1 MRKRVSMG
9 YFPFFVD
16 VENQNCLVVGGGVV
30 ALRKIE
36 KLLPFNPNITVVS
49 PKVHKEILSIKNI
62 NIIKR
67 KFDFNDLKEKSFVI
81 TATDDKVLNKE
92 IYNSCKENNIPVNTV
107 DDKDNCSF
115 IFPALARNNG
125 VTVAISTSGKSPLY
139 AKYLR
144 KKIENLI
151 QDSESIVDN
160 LSKYREKIKNE
171 ISLEENRKV
180 AFEKLLEYSLSNES
194 ITDDL
199 VDKIIKDLSV
209 LI

>member
-92 IYNSCKENNIPVNTV
+92 IYNSCEENNIPVNTV

-115 IFPALARNNG
+115 IFPALAKNKG

-151 QDSESIVDN
+151 QDSESIVHN

-180 AFEKLLEYSLSNES
+180 AFEKLLDYSLNNES

-209 LI
+209 

>member
-1 MRKRVSMG
+1 MG

-125 VTVAISTSGKSPLY
+125 VTVAISTSGKSPIY

-144 KKIENLI
+144 KKIESLI

-209 LI
+209 WI

>member
-1 MRKRVSMG
+1 MG

-49 PKVHKEILSIKNI
+49 PKVHKEILSIENI

-81 TATDDKVLNKE
+81 TATDDKTLNKE
-92 IYNSCKENNIPVNTV
+92 IYNSCEENNIPVNTV

-209 LI
+209 

>member
-49 PKVHKEILSIKNI
+49 PKVHKEISSIKNI
-62 NIIKR
+62 DIIKR

-125 VTVAISTSGKSPLY
+125 VTVAISTSGKSPIY

-144 KKIENLI
+144 KKIESLI
-151 QDSESIVDN
+151 RDSESIVDN

-171 ISLEENRKV
+171 ISLEENRKL

-209 LI
+209 

>member
-1 MRKRVSMG
+1 MG

-16 VENQNCLVVGGGVV
+16 VVNQNCLVVGGGVV

-49 PKVHKEILSIKNI
+49 PKVHKEILSIENI
-62 NIIKR
+62 DIIKR

-92 IYNSCKENNIPVNTV
+92 IYNSCEENNIPVNTV

-115 IFPALARNNG
+115 IFPALAKNKG

-144 KKIENLI
+144 KKIESLI

-180 AFEKLLEYSLSNES
+180 AFEKLLEHSLSNES

-209 LI
+209 

>member
-1 MRKRVSMG
+1 MG

-107 DDKDNCSF
+107 DDKENCSF

-209 LI
+209 

>member
-1 MRKRVSMG
+1 MG

-49 PKVHKEILSIKNI
+49 PKIHKEILSIENI
-62 NIIKR
+62 NIINR

-115 IFPALARNNG
+115 IFPALAKNNG

-144 KKIENLI
+144 KKIESLI

-180 AFEKLLEYSLSNES
+180 AFEKLLDYSLNNEN

-209 LI
+209 

>member
-1 MRKRVSMG
+1 MG
-9 YFPFFVD
+9 YFPFLVD
-16 VENQNCLVVGGGVV
+16 VENKNCLVVGGGVV

-115 IFPALARNNG
+115 IFPALAKNNS

-209 LI
+209 WI

>member
-1 MRKRVSMG
+1 MG

-49 PKVHKEILSIKNI
+49 PKVHKEILSIENI

-92 IYNSCKENNIPVNTV
+92 IYNFCKENNIPVNTV

-171 ISLEENRKV
+171 ISLEENRKL

-209 LI
+209 WI

>member
-1 MRKRVSMG
+1 MG

-67 KFDFNDLKEKSFVI
+67 KFDFNDLNKKSFVI

-171 ISLEENRKV
+171 ISLEENRKA

-209 LI
+209 

>member
-1 MRKRVSMG
+1 MG

-49 PKVHKEILSIKNI
+49 PKVHKEILSIENI
-62 NIIKR
+62 NIIER

-139 AKYLR
+139 AKCLR

-209 LI
+209 WI

>member
-49 PKVHKEILSIKNI
+49 PKVHKEILSIENI

-67 KFDFNDLKEKSFVI
+67 KFDFNDLNEKSFVI

-92 IYNSCKENNIPVNTV
+92 IYNSCEENNIPVNTV

-144 KKIENLI
+144 KKIESLI

-209 LI
+209 

>member
-1 MRKRVSMG
+1 MG

-81 TATDDKVLNKE
+81 TATDDKTLNKE
-92 IYNSCKENNIPVNTV
+92 IYNSCEENNIPVNTV
-107 DDKDNCSF
+107 DEKDNCSF

-144 KKIENLI
+144 KKIESLI

-180 AFEKLLEYSLSNES
+180 AFEKLLDYSLSNES

-209 LI
+209 

>member
-1 MRKRVSMG
+1 MG

-36 KLLPFNPNITVVS
+36 KLLPFNPSITVVS
-49 PKVHKEILSIKNI
+49 PKVHKEILSIENI

-81 TATDDKVLNKE
+81 TATDDKTLNKE
-92 IYNSCKENNIPVNTV
+92 IYNSCEENNIPVNTV

-125 VTVAISTSGKSPLY
+125 VTVAISTSGKSPIY

-171 ISLEENRKV
+171 ISLEENRKA
-180 AFEKLLEYSLSNES
+180 AFEKLLDYSLSNES

-209 LI
+209 

>member
-1 MRKRVSMG
+1 MG

-171 ISLEENRKV
+171 ISLEENRKL

-209 LI
+209 

>member
-1 MRKRVSMG
+1 MG

-125 VTVAISTSGKSPLY
+125 VTVAISTSGKSPIY

-144 KKIENLI
+144 KKIESLI
-151 QDSESIVDN
+151 QDSESIVNN

-171 ISLEENRKV
+171 ISLEENRKA
-180 AFEKLLEYSLSNES
+180 AFEKLLDYSLSNES

-209 LI
+209 

>member
-1 MRKRVSMG
+1 MG

-125 VTVAISTSGKSPLY
+125 VTVAISTSGKSPIY

-171 ISLEENRKV
+171 ISLEENRKL

-209 LI
+209 

>member
-1 MRKRVSMG
+1 MG

-115 IFPALARNNG
+115 IFPALAKNNG

-144 KKIENLI
+144 KKIESLI

-209 LI
+209 WI

>member
-49 PKVHKEILSIKNI
+49 PKVHKEILSIENI

-92 IYNSCKENNIPVNTV
+92 IYNSCEENNIPVNTV

-209 LI
+209 

>member
-1 MRKRVSMG
+1 MG

-36 KLLPFNPNITVVS
+36 KLLSFNPNITVVS
-49 PKVHKEILSIKNI
+49 PKVHKEILSIENI

-81 TATDDKVLNKE
+81 TATDDKTLNKE
-92 IYNSCKENNIPVNTV
+92 IYNSCEENNIPVNTV

-115 IFPALARNNG
+115 IFPALARNKG

-171 ISLEENRKV
+171 ISLEENRKL

-209 LI
+209 WI

>member
-1 MRKRVSMG
+1 MG

-49 PKVHKEILSIKNI
+49 PKVHKEILSIENI

-92 IYNSCKENNIPVNTV
+92 IYNFCKENNIPVNTV

-160 LSKYREKIKNE
+160 LSKYREKIMNE

-209 LI
+209 

>member
-1 MRKRVSMG
+1 MKKEQR

-125 VTVAISTSGKSPLY
+125 VTVAISTSGKSPIY

-144 KKIENLI
+144 KKIESLI

-209 LI
+209 

>member
-1 MRKRVSMG
+1 MG

-49 PKVHKEILSIKNI
+49 PKVHKEILSIENI

-115 IFPALARNNG
+115 IFPALAKNNG

-171 ISLEENRKV
+171 ISLEENRKA

-209 LI
+209 

>member
-1 MRKRVSMG
+1 MG

-49 PKVHKEILSIKNI
+49 PKVHKEFLSIKNI

-92 IYNSCKENNIPVNTV
+92 IYNFCKENNIPVNTV

-144 KKIENLI
+144 KKIESLI

-180 AFEKLLEYSLSNES
+180 AFERLLEYSLSNEN

-209 LI
+209 

>member
-1 MRKRVSMG
+1 MG

-125 VTVAISTSGKSPLY
+125 VTVAISTSGKSPIY

-144 KKIENLI
+144 KKIESLI

-171 ISLEENRKV
+171 ISLEENRKL

-209 LI
+209 

>member
-1 MRKRVSMG
+1 MG

-49 PKVHKEILSIKNI
+49 PKVHKEILSIENI
-62 NIIKR
+62 DIIKR

-125 VTVAISTSGKSPLY
+125 VTVAISTSGKSPIY

-209 LI
+209 

>member
-1 MRKRVSMG
+1 MG

-49 PKVHKEILSIKNI
+49 PKVHKEILSIENI

-92 IYNSCKENNIPVNTV
+92 IYNFCKENNIPVNTV

-180 AFEKLLEYSLSNES
+180 AFEKLLEHSLSNES

-209 LI
+209 

>member
-1 MRKRVSMG
+1 MG

-36 KLLPFNPNITVVS
+36 KLQPFNPNITVVS

-144 KKIENLI
+144 KKIESLI

-171 ISLEENRKV
+171 ISLEENRKL

-209 LI
+209 

>member
-115 IFPALARNNG
+115 IIPALARNKG

-180 AFEKLLEYSLSNES
+180 AFEKLLEYSLGNES
-194 ITDDL
+194 ITDVL

-209 LI
+209 

>member
-1 MRKRVSMG
+1 MG

-49 PKVHKEILSIKNI
+49 PKVHKEILSIENI

-92 IYNSCKENNIPVNTV
+92 IYNFCKENNIPINTV

-115 IFPALARNNG
+115 IFPALAKNNG

-209 LI
+209 WI

>member
-49 PKVHKEILSIKNI
+49 PKVHKEILSIENI

-92 IYNSCKENNIPVNTV
+92 IYNFCKENNIPINTV

-115 IFPALARNNG
+115 IFPALAKNNG

-199 VDKIIKDLSV
+199 VDKIIKDLPV
-209 LI
+209 

>member
-1 MRKRVSMG
+1 MG

-49 PKVHKEILSIKNI
+49 PKVHKEILSTENI

-92 IYNSCKENNIPVNTV
+92 IYNSCEENNIPVNTV

-125 VTVAISTSGKSPLY
+125 VTVAISTSGKSPIY

-171 ISLEENRKV
+171 ISLEENRKL

-209 LI
+209 

>member
-1 MRKRVSMG
+1 MG

-49 PKVHKEILSIKNI
+49 PKVHKEILSIENI

-125 VTVAISTSGKSPLY
+125 VTVAISTSGKSPIY

-144 KKIENLI
+144 KKIESLI
-151 QDSESIVDN
+151 RDSESIVDN

-209 LI
+209 WI

>member
-92 IYNSCKENNIPVNTV
+92 IYNSCEENNIPVNTV

-209 LI
+209 

>member
-1 MRKRVSMG
+1 MG

-49 PKVHKEILSIKNI
+49 PKVHKEILSIENI
-62 NIIKR
+62 DIIKR

-92 IYNSCKENNIPVNTV
+92 IYNSCEENNIPVNTV

-115 IFPALARNNG
+115 IFPALAKNKG

-144 KKIENLI
+144 KKIESLI

-180 AFEKLLEYSLSNES
+180 TFEKLLEHSLSNES

-209 LI
+209 

>member
-1 MRKRVSMG
+1 MG

-49 PKVHKEILSIKNI
+49 PKVHKEILSIENI

-125 VTVAISTSGKSPLY
+125 VTVAISTSGKSPIY

-199 VDKIIKDLSV
+199 VNKIIKYFSV
-209 LI
+209 WI

>member
-1 MRKRVSMG
+1 MG

-171 ISLEENRKV
+171 ISLEENRKL

-209 LI
+209 WI

>member
-107 DDKDNCSF
+107 DDMDNCSF

-125 VTVAISTSGKSPLY
+125 VTVAISTSGKSPIY

-144 KKIENLI
+144 KKIESLI

-209 LI
+209 

>member
-1 MRKRVSMG
+1 MG

-81 TATDDKVLNKE
+81 TATDDKTLNKE

-115 IFPALARNNG
+115 IFPALAKNNG

-171 ISLEENRKV
+171 ISLEENRKL
-180 AFEKLLEYSLSNES
+180 AFEKLLEYSLSNDS

-209 LI
+209 